1 MTKLSIYLIQK
12 SLRPAGTYFLL
23 AGLFLFLTS
32 GVMAQTVKV
41 SGRVTAAGTGEG
53 IPGVNVVV
61 KGTTTGT
68 ITNVDGDYSLN
79 VPSPNATLTVSF
91 IGYAPQ
97 EIPVQGRSGI
107 NVALEPSVTEL
118 GEVVAIGY
126 GTVQRKD
133 LTGSVASVS
142 GESLAAIPV
151 ATANE
156 AITGKLAGVQVSAT
170 EGSPDAEIIIRV
182 RGGGSITGDNTP
194 LFIVDG
200 FPVGT
205 ISDISPSDIES
216 IDVLKDASSTAIY
229 GSRGANGVIIVT
241 TKKGKE
247 GKLRVNYNAYTSLK
261 KLANK
266 LEVLSPYDFVEW
278 QYERALLADEADKYN
293 NMYGN
298 YQDMDLYRDVRG
310 NDWQEQVFGR
320 QGTTFNHNISLT
332 GGTDKT
338 NYSFSYSHIN
348 DNAIMQMSGFKRDN
362 VTFKLTN
369 KPVKRITLDFSARFA
384 NTRIEGGGAN
394 EQNEVSSADSRLK
407 YAMIFPPFPVP
418 GLTDTDETDQSF
430 FLYHPLVALA
440 DNDRFQKRVTYNL
453 GGSVAWEIFDNLKL
467 KSEIGF
473 DDYRNNDDRFY
484 GTTTYYVKNKP
495 SGENQGKP
503 AIIFLKTLREVIR
516 NTNTISYDFRKV
528 LPEDHK
534 VNILLG
540 QEYITGTQEDHE
552 TTVHGFP
559 STFDFQDATKL
570 SAQGAAN
577 SIDNYLYPDNKLL
590 SFFGRLN
597 YDFKSRYLF
606 SGTFRADGSSKF
618 SEGNKWG
625 YFPSAAFA
633 WRISEEQFME
643 STRNWL
649 DDLKLR
655 LSYGTAGNNNI
666 PPGQMAQT
674 LEVRATT
681 WVNRFNSFW
690 AGTTTMANPDLK
702 WETTVT
708 RNVGLDFTMLGGR
721 FSASLEGYIN
731 NTKDLLIKFPTPG
744 TGYNDQYRN
753 MGETQNRGIE
763 ATANWIAVN
772 NPNFG
777 LTISANIGFNHNE
790 ILSLGAMENFSATS
804 GWASTE
810 IGADYWIEEGGSVGQ
825 MYGYK
830 NGGRYEVSEFA
841 GYIDGKWVLREGI
854 PNSEPVVGTLRPGS
868 LKLLNTTKSD
878 SIFVNNSDRTIIGD
892 ANPLH
897 TGGLTLNARL
907 YGFDLSAAF
916 NWSYGNDI
924 YNANKVEFTST
935 SKYHSRNMISMMA
948 DGNRWTNL
956 KEDGTLSNDP
966 TELSAL
972 NTGTTL
978 WSPYMSRYVFSDW
991 AVEDGSFLRLNTL
1004 TLGYSLPG
1012 EWVRKINVQTLR
1024 FYVSGYN
1031 VHCWTNYSGFDPE
1044 VSTRRNTPLTPGVDY
1059 SAYPKSR
1066 SVVFG
1071 LNLSF

>member
-1 MTKLSIYLIQK
+1 MTLLTELQTRK
-12 SLRPAGTYFLL
+12 SLHPASRRMLL
-23 AGLFLFLTS
+23 GCIFLFLTTL
-32 GVMAQTVKV
+32 VMAQNVTVRGKV
-41 SGRVTAAGTGEG
+41 TSSGNGEP
-53 IPGVNVVV
+53 IPGANVIV

-68 ITNVDGDYSLN
+68 ITSINGDFTLT
-79 VPSPNATLTVSF
+79 VPSPTATLVVTF
-91 IGYAPQ
+91 IGYTPL
-97 EIPVQGRSGI
+97 EIPLQGRSTL
-107 NVALEPSVTEL
+107 NVALESSVTEL
-118 GEVVAIGY
+118 DEVVAIGY

-133 LTGSVASVS
+133 VTGSVASVS

-156 AITGKLAGVQVSAT
+156 AITGKLAGVQVAAT

-194 LFIVDG
+194 LFILDG
-200 FPVGT
+200 FPVNS

-229 GSRGANGVIIVT
+229 GARGANGVIIVT

-247 GKLRVNYNAYTSLK
+247 GKLRVNYNAYSSWK
-261 KLANK
+261 KLANR

-278 QYERALLADEADKYN
+278 QYERALLADEVNKFN
-293 NMYGN
+293 SMYGN
-298 YQDMDLYRDVRG
+298 YQDMDLYREVEG
-310 NDWQEQVFGR
+310 NDWQAQVFGR
-320 QGTTFNHNISLT
+320 QGFSFNHNLSLT

-338 NYSFSYSHIN
+338 NYSFSYSHIG
-348 DNAIMQMSGFKRDN
+348 DKAIMQMSGFKRDN
-362 VTFKLTN
+362 VTFKLSN
-369 KPVKRITLDFSARFA
+369 KPVKKITLDFSVRFSD
-384 NTRIEGGGAN
+384 TRIEGGGAN

-440 DNDRFQKRVTYNL
+440 DNDRLQKRTTYNL
-453 GGSVAWEIFDNLKL
+453 GGSVAWEIVDNLKL
-467 KSEIGF
+467 KTEIGY
-473 DDYRNNDDRFY
+473 DDYRNNDNRFY

-495 SGENQGKP
+495 AGENQGKP
-503 AIIFLKTLREVIR
+503 AIIFTKTLRGVIR
-516 NTNTISYDFRKV
+516 NTNTLSYDFRDIV
-528 LPEDHK
+528 PNHHK
-534 VNILLG
+534 INLLLG
-540 QEYITGTQEDHE
+540 QEYITGQQEDHE

-559 STFDFQDATKL
+559 STFDFQDAMKL

-577 SIDNYLYPDNKLL
+577 SIDNYLYPDNILL

-597 YDFKSRYLF
+597 YDLKSRYLF
-606 SGTFRADGSSKF
+606 SATFRADGSSKF
-618 SEGNKWG
+618 SEGNRWG
-625 YFPSAAFA
+625 YFPSAAVA
-633 WRISEEQFME
+633 WRISEEPFMKA
-643 STRNWL
+643 SKSWL

-666 PPGQMAQT
+666 PSGQMAQT

-708 RNVGLDFTMLGGR
+708 RNLGLDMTTLGGR
-721 FSASLEGYIN
+721 LTASLEGYIN
-731 NTKDLLIKFPTPG
+731 NTKDLLIRFPTPG

-753 MGETQNRGIE
+753 MGKTRNRGIE
-763 ATANWIAVN
+763 ATANWIAVDK
-772 NPNFG
+772 PHFG
-777 LTISANIGFNHNE
+777 LSVAANIGFNQNK
-790 ILSLGAMENFSATS
+790 IISLGAMENFSAIS

-810 IGADYWIEEGGSVGQ
+810 IGADYWIEEGGSVGK

-830 NGGRYEVSEFA
+830 NGGRYEVSDFE
-841 GYIDGKWVLREGI
+841 GYINGKWVLKEGVA
-854 PNSEPVVGTLRPGS
+854 NSQPVVGTLRPGS
-868 LKLLNTTKSD
+868 LKLINTTQSD
-878 SIFVNNSDRTIIGD
+878 SILVNESDRTIIGD

-897 TGGLTLNARL
+897 TGGFTLNARF

-924 YNANKVEFTST
+924 YNANKVEYTST
-935 SKYHSRNMISMMA
+935 SKYHSRNMISMMEA
-948 DGNRWTNL
+948 GKRWTNL

-972 NTGTTL
+972 NSNTTL
-978 WSPYMSRYVFSDW
+978 WSPYMSRYVFTDW

-1004 TLGYSLPG
+1004 TLGYTLP
-1012 EWVRKINVQTLR
+1012 RKLTGRTGIQTLR

-1031 VHCWTNYSGFDPE
+1031 VHCWTRYSGFDPE

-1066 SVVFG
+1066 SVVLG
-1071 LNLSF
+1071 MNLSF